1 MPANPTIV
9 SLCFRLARVNEEGRG
24 ERDNSFYDL
33 LIKRKDEKR
42 SVNPNFSGCSRFL
55 SGGKICQIL
64 EFLGEGGME
73 FILKDTWTL

>member
-24 ERDNSFYDL
+24 ECDNSFYDL
-33 LIKRKDEKR
+33 LIKRKDEK
-42 SVNPNFSGCSRFL
+42 GCKSEFFGLFL
-55 SGGKICQIL
+55 PDGKICQIL
-64 EFLGEGGME
+64 EFLEEEGME